1 MQKSEVYDL
10 VQIINQNYPTFI
22 KEGKEEDLIN
32 VWFKELQQYDYED
45 VLEALKSYMAQE
57 KYQYQP
63 PTLYLLIS
71 GLTKKHEKK
80 DWSKGTFY
88 CSYCKRA
95 FNSEEEQKQ
104 HEDRHRS
111 IKYVIRETKKW
122 FKKEL
127 TEKFLWTMSEEEFNE
142 RYNKLL
148 KYIMEHTTDEAER
161 KRISFIFNPPTKEQA
176 LEFLKGEQK

>member
-1 MQKSEVYDL
+1 M
-10 VQIINQNYPTFI
+10 
-22 KEGKEEDLIN
+22 GKEEVNELIKLISSN
-32 VWFKELQQYDYED
+32 YTNFVKDGKEKDMYKMWFEELQQYDYED

-71 GLTKKHEKK
+71 GLTKKHDKK
-80 DWSKGTFY
+80 DWSKGTFF
-88 CSYCKRA
+88 CSYCKRT
-95 FNSEEEQKQ
+95 FNNEEEQKH

-142 RYNKLL
+142 RYDKLL
-148 KYIMEHTTDEAER
+148 KYIMEHTTNETER
-161 KRISFIFNPPTKEQA
+161 KIISFIFNPPTKE
-176 LEFLKGEQK
+176 ETGRFLKGEI